1 MFKKSQVSTTSK
13 SYHYFNSPTDPLHQ
27 LEPTNMNRL
36 FIYFILIQSFIFN
49 KAYAQGG
56 LLFKGS
62 SIEKERPTSL
72 KLPKENGINT
82 DSYFELSFDFSLE
95 KGNEIGRILRVIT
108 EQEHTIDVIY
118 NPSINGINQSLLI
131 VLDKKNHILSI
142 PLKKYSKYI
151 DWTFF
156 KFIVDQNSQQFTVV
170 LDGNEFKAEYPP
182 LPTFKSLQLEF
193 GASNQQ
199 GFEITDIPSFTIQSV
214 KFSSLSDVYE
224 WPLNEYQGNIA
235 REIHHGLDGKV
246 SYPHWILKDH
256 HHWRKITELEC
267 GFHPAI
273 MFDSLK
279 QEIVTADQKFLHR
292 YDVRSG
298 NITTTH
304 VPLRA
309 VDNGIFEGLHL
320 PNEKRFLLFDIRGN
334 TVSSLAHGDTL
345 ATRKIYNNKVINY
358 WYPNIFYNE
367 HSRQFKEINGY
378 GRFKYKTDYRKYNRY
393 WARWEACEL
402 KGDSIAPR
410 YRMGQYKLN
419 SKEYLLYGG
428 VGNENGY
435 QVLGTQFFH
444 DLYKIDTKTDSIHK
458 LWSFDPPIKNMS
470 NAGNIY
476 LDKQGENF
484 YSILLLNRQ
493 YNTTIQLAKINIK
506 DGNVETVSDTLVVK
520 YRDTESQIKLFKNSK
535 NNSFYLCHL
544 NGNYDQNKSKL
555 TIYELKGPPI
565 SASEMVELS
574 KNKKYTPSNFQ
585 YSYII
590 LIVGLV
596 IFFFVISH
604 NFKGSSPSKK
614 EKVEEKVSRHHTE
627 EIPNISTPVQ
637 GKNAFLIFG
646 KLELIDRDGNKI
658 TDQITEKLRQ
668 LFLIVLFYPYT
679 HKRPVST
686 SELTQLL
693 WPNAPKPKSKNNR
706 SVTVRRLRI
715 ILEQCDG
722 IQLVYNNKGWSFEYA
737 PDFYN
742 EFEVFTQLKTQ
753 LESDNFES
761 SDCFIAFFHIVAKG
775 NLLRPMAFEYLDDTI
790 SNLKTDLINT
800 LLKFAK
806 TKKHIPWIEQITDCI
821 FQYDKLD
828 EDALILKINTLLLMD
843 KKIQAHQEYSKF
855 TKNHLSFFGE
865 AYHKSFEELIK

>member
-1 MFKKSQVSTTSK
+1 
-13 SYHYFNSPTDPLHQ
+13 
-27 LEPTNMNRL
+27 MNKL
-36 FIYFILIQSFIFN
+36 FIYFILTFSFIFS
-49 KAYAQGG
+49 KVYGQGG
-56 LLFKGS
+56 LLFTSS
-62 SIEKERPTSL
+62 SIEKEHPTSL
-72 KLPKENGINT
+72 ILPKEAIIEVKQN
-82 DSYFELSFDFSLE
+82 FELGFELSLE
-95 KGNEIGRILRVIT
+95 KGNEIGRILRVAT
-108 EQEHTIDVIY
+108 NDEHTIDVIY
-118 NPSINGINQSLLI
+118 NPSINGKNNSLLI
-131 VLDKKNHILSI
+131 ALDKKNHILSI
-142 PLKKYSKYI
+142 PLTKYSKYI
-151 DWTFF
+151 DWTNFRLSVNQKTHQVTVF
-156 KFIVDQNSQQFTVV
+156 LNEEEFTA
-170 LDGNEFKAEYPP
+170 DYPE
-182 LPTFKSLQLEF
+182 LPEIEAIRLEF
-193 GASNQQ
+193 GASNHQ
-199 GFEITDIPSFTIQSV
+199 GFEITDIPTFSIQSIR
-214 KFSSLSDVYE
+214 FSTANKEYE
-224 WPLNEYQGNIA
+224 WPLNEYQGSIA
-235 REIHHGLDGKV
+235 HEIQHGYDGKV
-246 SYPHWILKDH
+246 IYPSWILKDH
-256 HHWRKITELEC
+256 HQWKKVAELDC

-292 YDVRSG
+292 YNVRSSQT
-298 NITTTH
+298 ITTR

-393 WARWEACEL
+393 WARWEACEI

-410 YRMGQYKLN
+410 YRMGQYKVN
-419 SKEYLLYGG
+419 SREYLLYGG

-444 DLYKIDTKTDSIHK
+444 ELYKIDTKTDSIHK
-458 LWSFDPPIKNMS
+458 LWSFEPPIKNMS
-470 NAGNIY
+470 NAGNIF
-476 LDKQGENF
+476 LDDQAEHF
-484 YSILLLNRQ
+484 YSILLLNRN
-493 YNTTIQLAKINIK
+493 YNTTIQLAKINISN
-506 DGNVETVSDTLVVK
+506 GEVEAISDTLVVK
-520 YRDTESQIKLFKNSK
+520 YRDTESQIKLFQNSK
-535 NNSFYLCHL
+535 NKSFYLCHL
-544 NGNYDQNKSKL
+544 NGNYDQNESKL

-565 SASEMVELS
+565 SASEMIQLS
-574 KNKKYTPSNFQ
+574 KSKKYTPSNFQ

-604 NFKGSSPSKK
+604 NLKNTSTDQNLK
-614 EKVEEKVSRHHTE
+614 EKQPIEEKQQHE
-627 EIPNISTPVQ
+627 KEIPVSHTTVNQ
-637 GKNAFLIFG
+637 KNSFFIFG
-646 KLELIDRDGNKI
+646 KLELTDREGNQI

-686 SELTQLL
+686 AELTQLL
-693 WPNAPKPKSKNNR
+693 WPDTPKPKSKNNR

-722 IQLVYNNKGWSFEYA
+722 IQLVYNNKGWSFQY
-737 PDFYN
+737 DSTFYN
-742 EFEVFTQLKTQ
+742 EFENFITQKSQ
-753 LESDNFES
+753 LENTNFQDVDS
-761 SDCFIAFFHIVAKG
+761 FISFFQIVEKG

-790 SNLKTDLINT
+790 SNIKTDLINI
-800 LLKFAK
+800 LLKFAR
-806 TKKHIPWIEQITDCI
+806 TNHQIPWVEQISDCV

-828 EDALILKINTLLLMD
+828 EEALILKINTLLLMD

-855 TKNHLSFFGE
+855 SKNHLSFFGE
-865 AYHKSFEELIK
+865 EYHKAFEDLINA